1 MLIVG
6 TLLVFVSV
14 LMMVNLYFAKSNQ
27 MMLQLRAE
35 ELRMARI
42 QQRGQ
47 QMEDDEEEEEESDS

>member
-42 QQRGQ
+42 
-47 QMEDDEEEEEESDS
+47 